1 VSGFALVTPKGK
13 ILADTFDV
21 DKEMAEAKAYDLLFA
36 RYTWPRKYWKCWD
49 GFIKERERRGW
60 YVFPVKL
67 RLS

>member
-13 ILADTFDV
+13 ILAETFDK
-21 DKEMAEAKAYDLLFA
+21 DKDTAQVKAYDWLFN
-36 RYTWPRKYWKCWD
+36 RYLWPRQYWKQWNA
-49 GFIKERERRGW
+49 FIKEAERRGW